1 MALHS
6 LVKAFACLVKA
17 GSHRPR
23 AGNGVGGDHDNR
35 AMLCSHVPASEVFPQ
50 APSYCLFSNWHKDS
64 ERGSA
69 KFSAFRWSSSGGC
82 KVAATLN
89 QQSTPAVLGNQASP
103 PSPHSYREA
112 ALALLTQDKPLS
124 HCPSPRVPL
133 HPHLPLLGR
142 QPLKYHTFHSTP
154 SWAREKCHT

>member
-1 MALHS
+1 MALYS

-23 AGNGVGGDHDNR
+23 AGNGVGGGHDNR

-50 APSYCLFSNWHKDS
+50 APSYCLFSNWYKD
-64 ERGSA
+64 
-69 KFSAFRWSSSGGC
+69 RWISSDGC

-89 QQSTPAVLGNQASP
+89 QQSTPAVLNNQSSP
-103 PSPHSYREA
+103 PSPHSYWEP

-133 HPHLPLLGR
+133 HPDLPLLGR
-142 QPLKYHTFHSTP
+142 QPLKYHTFHSPP
-154 SWAREKCHT
+154 SWGRERCHT